1 MKRALGL
8 LVIGTCI
15 VPAMMYAQAAH
26 DYSMLYEKISPAV
39 VQVTT
44 DDGSGSGFLVTPFG
58 HIATNYHVIR
68 NSRYL
73 AVQFPD
79 GRKVK
84 ATVVAVNPHYDMA
97 LLKVNSEVVQDITPL
112 TILPAEKEATVKV
125 GIPVVAIGSPL
136 NQRFLMTQGI
146 LSKVDTSTVLG
157 DFLLQAGNS
166 GGPLMN
172 QDGEV
177 LGINTFGEAT
187 ISGAIRIATLRE
199 FISSPEL
206 MGESMATEPPADQL
220 RSVSGVRYPVD
231 ILNHKIESEPLDL
244 EAYKFKA
251 GDFQITAIT
260 PVLIGKI
267 QTMQEKRRAMNRQER
282 RGKNISDT
290 SYHGIEE
297 PYYEW
302 HRSTETSLDFA
313 ITFDIRP
320 DSGPTKRNLSSRI
333 IPPPLRIG
341 KSRRTEMEFKGEFLE
356 FRIYRDGKL
365 VEPIMPGRQVVEG
378 ASDQKNSHFVDQAYA
393 GSYIY
398 SPEEFLTGSEFK
410 MQVIDA
416 RNPNQVHKEVVF
428 TADSKLIKQLRADF
442 SFVAE
447 FVASNAGTVQ

>member
-1 MKRALGL
+1 MKRGLGL
-8 LVIGTCI
+8 VFATC
-15 VPAMMYAQAAH
+15 VLPAILYAQTSAY
-26 DYSMLYEKISPAV
+26 DYSKLYERVSPAV

-73 AVQFPD
+73 AVQFPG

-84 ATVVAVNPHYDMA
+84 AAVVAVNPHYDMA
-97 LLKVNSEVVQDITPL
+97 LLKVNSAVVDGIEPL
-112 TILPAEKEATVKV
+112 AILPEEKELTVKV

-136 NQRFLMTQGI
+136 NQKFLMTQGI
-146 LSKVDTSTVLG
+146 LSKVDETTVLG

-172 QDGEV
+172 QEGEV
-177 LGINTFGEAT
+177 LGINTFGEAN
-187 ISGAIRIATLRE
+187 IAGAIRIATLRD
-199 FISSPEL
+199 FVTSAEL
-206 MGESMATEPPADQL
+206 LGESIKTEPPPDQL
-220 RSVSGVRYPVD
+220 QSVRAARYPVD
-231 ILNHKIESEPLDL
+231 ALNRKIDTEPLDM

-251 GDFQITAIT
+251 GDFSITAIT

-267 QTMQEKRRAMNRQER
+267 QTIAEKRRAMNRQER

-290 SYHGIEE
+290 SYHGMEE

-313 ITFDIRP
+313 VTFDIRP
-320 DSGPTKRNLSSRI
+320 ESGPTKRKMSSKM
-333 IPPPLRIG
+333 IPPPFRFG
-341 KSRRTEMEFKGEFLE
+341 KSGRTEMEFKGEFLE

-365 VEPIMPGRQVVEG
+365 IEPIVPGRQVVEG
-378 ASDQKNSHFVDQAYA
+378 SSDQKNSFFVDQAYA
-393 GSYIY
+393 GSYVY
-398 SPEEFLTGSEFK
+398 SPDEFLTGTEFK

-416 RNPNQVHKEVVF
+416 RTPNQVHKEVVF

-442 SFVAE
+442 TFAPE
-447 FVASNAGTVQ
+447 FLVSNPVVQ

>member
-8 LVIGTCI
+8 LFGACVL
-15 VPAMMYAQAAH
+15 PAIIYAQAAY
-26 DYSMLYEKISPAV
+26 DYSQLYEKVSPAV

-73 AVQFPD
+73 AVQFPG

-84 ATVVAVNPHYDMA
+84 AAVVAVNPHYDMA
-97 LLKVNSEVVQDITPL
+97 LLKVNSAVVQGIEPL
-112 TILPAEKEATVKV
+112 SILPQEKETTVKV
-125 GIPVVAIGSPL
+125 GVPVVAIGSPL
-136 NQRFLMTQGI
+136 NQKFLMTQGI
-146 LSKVDTSTVLG
+146 LSKVDETTVLG

-177 LGINTFGEAT
+177 LGINTFGEAS
-187 ISGAIRIATLRE
+187 ISGAIRIATLRD
-199 FISSPEL
+199 FVSSPEL
-206 MGESMATEPPADQL
+206 LGESMNTEPPADQL
-220 RSVSGVRYPVD
+220 RSIRAARYPVD
-231 ILNHKIESEPLDL
+231 ILNHKIESETLDL

-260 PVLIGKI
+260 PVLIGKL

-302 HRSTETSLDFA
+302 HRSTETSLDFSV
-313 ITFDIRP
+313 TFDIRP
-320 DSGPTKRNLSSRI
+320 ESGPTKRNLSAKM
-333 IPPPLRIG
+333 IPPPLRFG
-341 KSRRTEMEFKGEFLE
+341 KAGRTEMEFKGEFLE
-356 FRIYRDGKL
+356 FRIYRDGVL
-365 VEPIMPGRQVVEG
+365 VEPIVPGRQVVEG
-378 ASDQKNSHFVDQAYA
+378 ASDQKNSFFVDQAYA
-393 GSYIY
+393 GSYVY
-398 SPEEFLTGSEFK
+398 SPEEFLTGAQFK

-416 RNPNQVHKEVVF
+416 RNPNQVHKEVIF

-442 SFVAE
+442 TLAPE
-447 FVASNAGTVQ
+447 FVASNSGAVQ